1 VPALIFRKG
10 LDLKHEVAS
19 VLAESY
25 HSALVNQIKA
35 QDYRFVSG
43 RLTIH
48 LAREFGFCYGVDRA
62 VDYAYQTIEKFP
74 DRRVILTGEII
85 HNPGVNER
93 LRSKGMPALRGGGH
107 GDMVIELAV
116 ETPVNLSVRQLESPT
131 LVSDVE
137 EALGTAGLS
146 PSLLV
151 LEITENALMQRTEST
166 LERLHELKQIGV
178 RLAIDDFGTGY
189 SSLSY
194 LQQFPVDIL
203 KIDRSFT
210 DGLMRGSHDDAL
222 ARTIIALGD
231 LLTLRTIAE
240 GVEHARQHARL
251 RDLGCD
257 YGQGYLFSRP
267 LAPADVDLLLRSGVL
282 ELPGEEPIV
291 LTVGGAGGAA
301 ADALDDG
308 DGAGPPPDL

>member
-1 VPALIFRKG
+1 MCIRDRRWEHPTKG
-10 LDLKHEVAS
+10 NIPPNDFIA
-19 VLAESY
+19 LAEETGLILRIGGWVLRE
-25 HSALVNQIKA
+25 ACQRTAQWNAQRQDGKA
-35 QDYRFVSG
+35 FSV
-43 RLTIH
+43 T
-48 LAREFGFCYGVDRA
+48 
-62 VDYAYQTIEKFP
+62 
-74 DRRVILTGEII
+74 
-85 HNPGVNER
+85 
-93 LRSKGMPALRGGGH
+93 
-107 GDMVIELAV
+107 
-116 ETPVNLSVRQLESPT
+116 VNLSVRQLESPT

-151 LEITENALMQRTEST
+151 LEITENALMHRTEST

-282 ELPGEEPIV
+282 ELPGELSLIHI
-291 LTVGGAGGAA
+291 
-301 ADALDDG
+301 
-308 DGAGPPPDL
+308 

>member
-1 VPALIFRKG
+1 SHVFFDASMHEALVGRVTMEG
-10 LDLKHEVAS
+10 DLRRALDDGEFWVAYQPIVALESHEVLGIEALLRWEHPTKGNIPPNDFIA
-19 VLAESY
+19 LAEETGLILRIGGWVLRE
-25 HSALVNQIKA
+25 ACQRTAQWNAQRQDGKA
-35 QDYRFVSG
+35 FSV
-43 RLTIH
+43 T
-48 LAREFGFCYGVDRA
+48 
-62 VDYAYQTIEKFP
+62 
-74 DRRVILTGEII
+74 
-85 HNPGVNER
+85 
-93 LRSKGMPALRGGGH
+93 
-107 GDMVIELAV
+107 
-116 ETPVNLSVRQLESPT
+116 VNLSVRQLESPT

-151 LEITENALMQRTEST
+151 LEITENALMHRTEST